1 MEQEK
6 EIKNKLDEILA
17 HLKGDKQVM
26 NLEQLCAYTGLSKS
40 YIYKM
45 TSDNLI
51 PYFRPTGKIL
61 FFEKSLIDSWILR
74 NRVKT
79 QAEIKAESEK
89 K

>member
-1 MEQEK
+1 MEQEN

-17 HLKGDKQVM
+17 HLRGDKQVM
-26 NLEQLCAYTGLSKS
+26 NLDQLCNYTGLSKS

-61 FFEKSLIDSWILR
+61 FFEKSLIDAWILR

>member
-6 EIKNKLDEILA
+6 ETQRKLDEILA
-17 HLKGDKQVM
+17 HLKGEKQVM
-26 NLEQLCAYTGLSKS
+26 NLDQLCAYTGLSKS
-40 YIYKM
+40 FIYKK
-45 TSDNLI
+45 TSENLI

-61 FFEKSLIDSWILR
+61 FFEKSLIDDWILR

-79 QAEIKAESEK
+79 QDEIKAESEK